1 MSMNTFMAHMY
12 KLLMKSNEAQKAAK
26 TGGTN
31 SEDLGGNDLDE
42 ILQAAEDHT
51 PVDSTPLR
59 MADMT
64 VKYRTLLEH
73 TEDGFRILYRRVGKT
88 NELIIGGK
96 VYDEYIARLEFAH
109 NLNAVV
115 SGHEIQAGF
124 DGMSASYI
132 MFDNKVVARKT
143 RLI

>member
-1 MSMNTFMAHMY
+1 
-12 KLLMKSNEAQKAAK
+12 
-26 TGGTN
+26 
-31 SEDLGGNDLDE
+31 
-42 ILQAAEDHT
+42 
-51 PVDSTPLR
+51 

-73 TEDGFRILYRRVGKT
+73 TEGGFRILYRRVGKT